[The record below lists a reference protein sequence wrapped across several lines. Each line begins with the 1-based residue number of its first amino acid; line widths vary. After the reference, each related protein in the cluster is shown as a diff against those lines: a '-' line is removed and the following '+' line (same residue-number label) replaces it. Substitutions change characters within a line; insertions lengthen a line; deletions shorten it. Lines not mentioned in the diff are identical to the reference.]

1 MIFLHPSKWPPYG
14 KYQYFVALGY
24 LCIDA
29 FFHAFLGR
37 CWPYFWLENSF
48 RKEKMLVSIR
58 VLFCFCPRVPLW
70 SHFSSQLEA
79 PGWGHCYLESG
90 RDARVGQVPSK
101 MGKDGPFW
109 LILSHLRAQNEPR
122 WPILA
127 PKINEKLSFLSM
139 LWMKIWYFL

>member
-1 MIFLHPSKWPPYG
+1 MVNTSTLWLLATYVSMR
-14 KYQYFVALGY
+14 
-24 LCIDA
+24 
-29 FFHAFLGR
+29 FFIHFWADVD
-37 CWPYFWLENSF
+37 PNFWLENSF
-48 RKEKMLVSIR
+48 RKEKILVSIR

-109 LILSHLRAQNEPR
+109 LILSHLKAQNEPR

-127 PKINEKLSFLSM
+127 PKINEKFSFLSFLG
-139 LWMKIWYFL
+139 MKI